1 MVSGLVP
8 LASKETPAVPDRL
21 RLCVS
26 RDPNRLQAFIL
37 ADDLVLDAYRAT
49 RGFPGGERFGL
60 QSQIR
65 RGAVSVPANLVE
77 GCARRSQRDYLHF
90 VGIAIA
96 SASEVR
102 YLIKLAVRLGFTSAA
117 DGERLT
123 VGYSRVIRALQA
135 LVTSLSTP
143 EVRGPK
149 SEAP

>member
-1 MVSGLVP
+1 M
-8 LASKETPAVPDRL
+8 
-21 RLCVS
+21 S
-26 RDPNRLQAFIL
+26 RDPDRLQAFVL
-37 ADDLVLDAYRAT
+37 VDDLVLDAYRAT
-49 RGFPGGERFGL
+49 EGFPAAERFGL

-65 RGAVSVPANLVE
+65 RSAVSVPTNLVE

-102 YLIKLAVRLGFTSAA
+102 YLIKLAVRLGFARAT
-117 DGERLT
+117 DGERLK

-135 LVTSLSTP
+135 LVTSLNSL

-149 SEAP
+149 PEAP

>member
-1 MVSGLVP
+1 M
-8 LASKETPAVPDRL
+8 
-21 RLCVS
+21 S
-26 RDPNRLQAFIL
+26 RDPHRLHAFLL
-37 ADDLVLDAYRAT
+37 AHDLVLAAYRAT
-49 RGFPGGERFGL
+49 KHFPAAERFGL

-77 GCARRSQRDYLHF
+77 GCARRSERDYLHF

-102 YLIKLAVRLGFTSAA
+102 YLVDLAVRLGFANAT
-117 DGERLT
+117 DGERLK

-135 LVTSLSTP
+135 LVTSLSP
-143 EVRGPK
+143 EARGPR